1 MNDHDN
7 RIHQQ
12 CWSGKNFYLYST
24 TSMSFSPLLRVSH
37 FAVILHKRRSWKTNK
52 NPFSNFIL
60 FEQIPWSPAGRFE
73 PQLPIAKP
81 CSLVAMHGQDQEMWK
96 GQGCHPAG
104 TALQANLLE
113 SRLCYGC
120 VRPSHVSWHSR
131 RNSSLLSLHHS
142 ASSQAKHLAHFKE
155 ETWDI
160 SMHCKY
166 TACSAVRF
174 LRWRERTDRGQV

>member
-12 CWSGKNFYLYST
+12 CWSGKNFSLYST
-24 TSMSFSPLLRVSH
+24 TSMSFSPLLRLSH
-37 FAVILHKRRSWKTNK
+37 FAVILHRRRSWKTNK

-60 FEQIPWSPAGRFE
+60 FEPIWWSPAGRFE

-81 CSLVAMHGQDQEMWK
+81 CSLVVRTRRCGKARAAILK
-96 GQGCHPAG
+96 GQHSKPTCLKADSVMVVSEPA
-104 TALQANLLE
+104 TWADIADII
-113 SRLCYGC
+113 
-120 VRPSHVSWHSR
+120 RPSY
-131 RNSSLLSLHHS
+131 LSTLPPPLRP
-142 ASSQAKHLAHFKE
+142 KHLAQFKE

-174 LRWRERTDRGQV
+174 LRWRERTDRGRV